1 MIVSRGQYYVKPF
14 STWQYFGP
22 PLQEGGVQ
30 WDVFCLGGRFTPC
43 VHTCPG
49 VGLVCQW
56 VPFTPGLH
64 TCRPMER
71 GDTSPPGRATTPAN
85 SGLSHLANAL
95 SAHLRAL
102 RIAPRIISQAQKISR
117 LILRSL
123 YLWLLYHCVKFQLQL
138 AEVILTLEL
147 QLERKH
153 KLVQNSYQ
161 VV

>member
-1 MIVSRGQYYVKPF
+1 MCFALAAASHLV
-14 STWQYFGP
+14 
-22 PLQEGGVQ
+22 
-30 WDVFCLGGRFTPC
+30 FTP
-43 VHTCPG
+43 VL
-49 VGLVCQW
+49 GLALSANGCRSHLG
-56 VPFTPGLH
+56 FTPADQWSG
-64 TCRPMER
+64 
-71 GDTSPPGRATTPAN
+71 ATPR
-85 SGLSHLANAL
+85 HLAAPPPRPIADSHTLPL

-161 VV
+161 VYAIYIFSAKQVPSDYSAK

>member
-1 MIVSRGQYYVKPF
+1 MHIVHVTLQHLDSFKRPNLCKAF
-14 STWQYFGP
+14 LHLAIFWGP
-22 PLQEGGVQ
+22 PQEGGVQ

-71 GDTSPPGRATTPAN
+71 GDTSPPGRATFPAN

-102 RIAPRIISQAQKISR
+102 RIALRIISLAQKTPR

-123 YLWLLYHCVKFQLQL
+123 YLWLFYRHPCHGVT
-138 AEVILTLEL
+138 VT
-147 QLERKH
+147 
-153 KLVQNSYQ
+153 
-161 VV
+161 

>member
-1 MIVSRGQYYVKPF
+1 MLVSHLAI
-14 STWQYFGP
+14 FGP
-22 PLQEGGVQ
+22 PVGLGPMGGVLP
-30 WDVFCLGGRFTPC
+30 WRALHTSPSHLPPPSNGCLSHLGFTPAD
-43 VHTCPG
+43 
-49 VGLVCQW
+49 QW
-56 VPFTPGLH
+56 SGATPRHLA
-64 TCRPMER
+64 
-71 GDTSPPGRATTPAN
+71 ATFPAN